1 MEDTR
6 LKVIESAGGI
16 FADRGFRDTTV
27 RDICQAAGVNLAS
40 VNYHFGDKER
50 LYLTVVQTAHER
62 TMAARPLPDD
72 FESQP
77 AAQRLAA
84 FVHTLLQ
91 RMIGDPES
99 SWERRLLLR
108 EVLQPTRACEDLVES
123 SFRPQLDVLM
133 SILAELS
140 APGVNRA
147 TLQRLS
153 FSVVGQCLFYRVA
166 GRVARLMI
174 GDTAPDHEFSV
185 EVLSAHVTQVTLV
198 AAQHLGRVAEDKLV
212 GKFES

>member
-6 LKVIESAGGI
+6 LKVIEAAGQN

-50 LYLTVVQTAHER
+50 LYLAVVQTAHER
-62 TMAARPLPDD
+62 TMAARPLPND
-72 FESQP
+72 FDSQT
-77 AAQRLAA
+77 AEQRLAA
-84 FVHTLLQ
+84 FIHTLLQ
-91 RMIGDPES
+91 RMIGDPETT
-99 SWERRLLLR
+99 WERRLLLR

-133 SILAELS
+133 SILAELA
-140 APGVNRA
+140 APGMNRA

-174 GDTAPDHEFSV
+174 GDTTSDHEFSL
-185 EVLSAHVTQVTLV
+185 EVLAAHITRVSLA
-198 AAQHLGRVAEDKLV
+198 AAQHMGGLAEGTLV
-212 GKFES
+212 GKTEP